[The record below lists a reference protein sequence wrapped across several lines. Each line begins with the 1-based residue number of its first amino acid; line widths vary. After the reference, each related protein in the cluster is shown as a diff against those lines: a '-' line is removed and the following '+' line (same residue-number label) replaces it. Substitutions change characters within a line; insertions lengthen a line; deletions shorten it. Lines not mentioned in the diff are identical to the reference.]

1 MRIFGRNGIFAWLV
15 VLALLSDFTLVV
27 AQNVPQIHRD
37 IHKKLMEEQDDG
49 LAFRAMVDSLT
60 TEQETEIF
68 DLFPALDLYGSW
80 DDEHVNP
87 LIGKNVVIPAE
98 KDIDISKFYPPTI
111 GRVTSNY
118 GWRRRR
124 MHRGI
129 DLKLYVGDTV
139 RAAFDGQVRIRNFN
153 RRGYGYY
160 YVIRHSNGLETV
172 YGHLSKFIVNQDEY
186 VKAGQPIGLGGNTGR
201 STGSHLHFETRFMGI
216 DLNPNHLIDWE
227 TFKPKMDVYHFEQK
241 QALAESKNGGRRN
254 RKGSS
259 TTSSSS
265 SSSSKNNASGNGI
278 HRVKQGDTL
287 GAIARR
293 YGTSVNT
300 LCKLNKIRPNSI
312 LRLGQ
317 KIRYR

>member
-1 MRIFGRNGIFAWLV
+1 MNIFGKKGFTVSMII
-15 VLALLSDFTLVV
+15 VLIAFCSVSSLC
-27 AQNVPQIHRD
+27 AQTVPQVHRD
-37 IHKKLMEEQDDG
+37 LHKKLQEQQE
-49 LAFRAMVDSLT
+49 LAQAYQSMVDSLT
-60 TEQETEIF
+60 TQTEEEVF
-68 DLFPALDLYGSW
+68 DLFPSLDLYGEW
-80 DDEHVNP
+80 NNEYVNP
-87 LIGKNVVIPAE
+87 FAGKSNVKIPEEA
-98 KDIDISKFYPPTI
+98 DIDVSGFYPPTI
-111 GRVTSNY
+111 GRVTSPY

-139 RAAFDGQVRIRNFN
+139 RAAFSGQVRVKKFN

-172 YGHLSKFIVNQDEY
+172 YGHLSKFIVDENEY

-216 DLNPNHLIDWE
+216 DLDPASIIDFE
-227 TFKPKMDVYHFEQK
+227 TFKPKKDVYHFAQK
-241 QALAESKNGGRRN
+241 KAKSI
-254 RKGSS
+254 S
-259 TTSSSS
+259 
-265 SSSSKNNASGNGI
+265 SGNSSGDGVAAY

-293 YGTSVNT
+293 YGTTVSR
-300 LCKLNKIRPNSI
+300 LCKLNNIRANSI

-317 KIRYR
+317 RIRYK

>member
-1 MRIFGRNGIFAWLV
+1 MKFLIRNVLFSCLV
-15 VLALLSDFTLVV
+15 LVAGFFFSATV
-27 AQNVPQIHRD
+27 KAQNVPQIHRD
-37 IHKKLMEEQDDG
+37 IHKRLISEQDDG

-60 TEQETEIF
+60 AEQELEVF

-80 DDEHVNP
+80 DDESVNP
-87 LIGKNVVIPAE
+87 LLGKNVTIPAE
-98 KDIDISKFYPPTI
+98 ADIDISTFTPPTI
-111 GRVTSNY
+111 GRVTSTY

-139 RAAFDGQVRIRNFN
+139 RAAFDGQVRIKKFN

-172 YGHLSKFIVNQDEY
+172 YGHLSKFIVNQDDY
-186 VKAGQPIGLGGNTGR
+186 VKAGQAIGLGGNTGR

-216 DLNPNHLIDWE
+216 DLDPANLIDWE
-227 TFKPKMDVYHFEQK
+227 TFKPKSDIYHFVQK
-241 QALAESKNGGRRN
+241 QAKAESNYKDRRTGKTRGVSGGGGSVGGSGYHTV
-254 RKGSS
+254 RK
-259 TTSSSS
+259 
-265 SSSSKNNASGNGI
+265 
-278 HRVKQGDTL
+278 GDTL

-293 YGTSVNT
+293 YGTSVNR
-300 LCKLNKIRPNSI
+300 LCKLNKIKANSI

-317 KIRYR
+317 RIKY